1 MAGGGEE
8 KNAIYSGAM
17 RELASAACV
26 WGIWI
31 CALLSLLPFRFARKW
46 KSWNLYLPV
55 AALVL
60 YGLYEVALP
69 PVDMGGRMVVILPL
83 LFFLCLNGMAKVGL
97 LLLLQNRARRR
108 RRHLHDM
115 PQIGPQFLLA
125 LGIAMA
131 CVAAYGLRGP

>member
-1 MAGGGEE
+1 M
-8 KNAIYSGAM
+8 
-17 RELASAACV
+17 
-26 WGIWI
+26 
-31 CALLSLLPFRFARKW
+31 LSLVPFRFARKW

-55 AALVL
+55 VALVL

-69 PVDMGGRMVVILPL
+69 PVDTGGRMVVILPL

-131 CVAAYGLRGP
+131 CVAAYGFRGP

>member
-1 MAGGGEE
+1 
-8 KNAIYSGAM
+8 M
-17 RELASAACV
+17 RELVSAACV
-26 WGIWI
+26 WGIGI

-69 PVDMGGRMVVILPL
+69 PVDTSGRMVVILPL

-97 LLLLQNRARRR
+97 LLRLQDRARRR

-115 PQIGPQFLLA
+115 PQFGPQLLLA
-125 LGIAMA
+125 VL
-131 CVAAYGLRGP
+131 VATVCAAWYWFRGP